1 MNYKI
6 YKIPLQNNIQNENEV
21 HFLTNVLYASNSIV
35 HKLLVFQILFQITFI
50 RRKILIKPPLFQATI
65 VIFFYTKM
73 KDFMQG
79 ASKLTGKRP

>member
-1 MNYKI
+1 MYKT
-6 YKIPLQNNIQNENEV
+6 KIKYTL
-21 HFLTNVLYASNSIV
+21 LKNVLYASNSIVSIV
-35 HKLLVFQILFQITFI
+35 HKLLVFQIVFQITFI

-79 ASKLTGKRP
+79 ASKSTGKSLEVKAFFACL